1 MAEQLCRAK
10 VEVEFQWANTGSGA
24 SSGREHEPWHRLGN
38 TRCSGRAGHARWW
51 LQLVGQAGSWGDG
64 LERYCK
70 VRAERPRKAW
80 WGARPGKVISLA
92 KLEWA
97 CPSSDGLGAGPEQD
111 MWQQLA
117 GRVLAALP
125 SLFLHQE
132 TRFPVT
138 QTHES
143 AFPLS
148 IIHSKRRKSAE
159 LGGLEERKEYSM
171 T

>member
-1 MAEQLCRAK
+1 M
-10 VEVEFQWANTGSGA
+10 
-24 SSGREHEPWHRLGN
+24 
-38 TRCSGRAGHARWW
+38 
-51 LQLVGQAGSWGDG
+51 
-64 LERYCK
+64 
-70 VRAERPRKAW
+70 
-80 WGARPGKVISLA
+80 ISLA

-117 GRVLAALP
+117 GRVLAAPP

-148 IIHSKRRKSAE
+148 IIHSKSRTSTE
-159 LGGLEERKEYSM
+159 LGGVGRVDGRKQGIFHDIAGLCSRSLLIRSQIAL
-171 T
+171 TFPKILFLAQSPSPL